1 MALLIA
7 PILFISAVLYIAYPL
22 LQEERKESAPEDE
35 VTDQEKALREK
46 ENIIDSL
53 KDIEMDFRMGK
64 LSTQDYQSLKLDF
77 EQQAVEIFQRVQSL
91 QAESGKIGKK
101 KRS

>member
-1 MALLIA
+1 MALLVA

-22 LQEERKESAPEDE
+22 LQEEKKESAPEDE
-35 VTDQEKALREK
+35 VTDQEKALKEK
-46 ENIIDSL
+46 EDIIESL

-64 LSTQDYQSLKLDF
+64 LSTRDYQSLKLDF

>member
-1 MALLIA
+1 VALLIA
-7 PILFISAVLYIAYPL
+7 PILFIGAVLYIAYPL
-22 LQEERKESAPEDE
+22 LQEVKKESAPEDE
-35 VTDQEKALREK
+35 VTDQEKAQRQK
-46 ENIIDSL
+46 EGIIESL

-91 QAESGKIGKK
+91 QAESGEIGKK

>member
-7 PILFISAVLYIAYPL
+7 PILLIGVVLYIAYPL
-22 LQEERKESAPEDE
+22 LQEEKKESAPEDE

-46 ENIIDSL
+46 EDIIESL
-53 KDIEMDFRMGK
+53 KDIDMDFRMGK
-64 LSTQDYQSLKLDF
+64 LSTQDYQSLKRDF
-77 EQQAVEIFQRVQSL
+77 EQRAVGTFQRVQAL
-91 QAESGKIGKK
+91 QAKSGKIGKK

>member
-7 PILFISAVLYIAYPL
+7 PILFIGAVLYIAYPL
-22 LQEERKESAPEDE
+22 LQEEKKESAPEDE
-35 VTDQEKALREK
+35 VTEQVKALREK
-46 ENIIDSL
+46 EDIIESL
-53 KDIEMDFRMGK
+53 KDIDMDFRMGK
-64 LSTQDYQSLKLDF
+64 LSTQDYQTLKRDF
-77 EQQAVEIFQRVQSL
+77 EHRAVEIFQRVQSL

>member
-7 PILFISAVLYIAYPL
+7 PILFIGAVLYIAYPL
-22 LQEERKESAPEDE
+22 LQKEKKEPAPEDE
-35 VTDQEKALREK
+35 FTDQEQALREK
-46 ENIIDSL
+46 EDIIESL
-53 KDIEMDFRMGK
+53 KDIDMDFRMGK

-77 EQQAVEIFQRVQSL
+77 EQQAVGIFQRVESL

>member
-1 MALLIA
+1 MALLIS

-22 LQEERKESAPEDE
+22 LQKEKQESAPEDG
-35 VTDQEKALREK
+35 VADQEKALREK
-46 ENIIDSL
+46 ENIIESL

>member
-7 PILFISAVLYIAYPL
+7 PILFIVVVLYIAYPL
-22 LQEERKESAPEDE
+22 FQEEKKEFAPEDE
-35 VTDQEKALREK
+35 FTDQEKALREK
-46 ENIIDSL
+46 EDIIESL
-53 KDIEMDFRMGK
+53 KDIDMDFRMGK

-77 EQQAVEIFQRVQSL
+77 EQRAVGIFQRVQSL

>member
-7 PILFISAVLYIAYPL
+7 PILFIGAVLYIAYPL
-22 LQEERKESAPEDE
+22 LQEEQKESAPEGE
-35 VTDQEKALREK
+35 VADQEQALRET
-46 ENIIDSL
+46 EDIIESL
-53 KDIEMDFRMGK
+53 KDIDMDFRMGK

>member
-7 PILFISAVLYIAYPL
+7 PILFIGVVLYIAYPL
-22 LQEERKESAPEDE
+22 LQEEKKRSAPEDH
-35 VTDQEKALREK
+35 VTEQEKALREK
-46 ENIIDSL
+46 EDIIDSL
-53 KDIEMDFRMGK
+53 KDIDMDFRMGK
-64 LSTQDYQSLKLDF
+64 LSTQDYQSLKGDF
-77 EQQAVEIFQRVQSL
+77 EQRAVGIFQRVQSL

>member
-7 PILFISAVLYIAYPL
+7 PILFIGVVLYIAYPL
-22 LQEERKESAPEDE
+22 LQEEKKESKPEDE
-35 VTDQEKALREK
+35 VTDEEKAQQEKEDIIESLRD
-46 ENIIDSL
+46 ID
-53 KDIEMDFRMGK
+53 MDFRMGK

-77 EQQAVEIFQRVQSL
+77 EQRAVGIFQRVQSH

>member
-1 MALLIA
+1 MALIIA
-7 PILFISAVLYIAYPL
+7 PILFIGVVLYITYPL
-22 LQEERKESAPEDE
+22 LQEKKKEFAPEDE

-46 ENIIDSL
+46 EDIIENL
-53 KDIEMDFRMGK
+53 KDIDMDFRMGK

-77 EQQAVEIFQRVQSL
+77 EQRAVGIFQRVQSL

>member
-22 LQEERKESAPEDE
+22 LQEEKKESAPEDE
-35 VTDQEKALREK
+35 VTDQEKALKEK
-46 ENIIDSL
+46 EDIIESL

-64 LSTQDYQSLKLDF
+64 LSTRDYQSLKLDF

>member
-7 PILFISAVLYIAYPL
+7 PILFIGAVLYIAYPL
-22 LQEERKESAPEDE
+22 LQEEKKESAPEDE
-35 VTDQEKALREK
+35 FTDQEKALRDK
-46 ENIIDSL
+46 ENIIESL

-64 LSTQDYQSLKLDF
+64 LSTHDYQSLKLDF

>member
-7 PILFISAVLYIAYPL
+7 PNLFIGAVLYIAYPL
-22 LQEERKESAPEDE
+22 LQEEKKKSAPEDD
-35 VTDQEKALREK
+35 VTDQEEALREK
-46 ENIIDSL
+46 EDIIESL
-53 KDIEMDFRMGK
+53 KDIDMDFRMGK

>member
-7 PILFISAVLYIAYPL
+7 PILFIGAVLYIGYPL
-22 LQEERKESAPEDE
+22 LQKEKKESAPEDE

-46 ENIIDSL
+46 EDIIESL
-53 KDIEMDFRMGK
+53 KDIDMDFRMGK
-64 LSTQDYQSLKLDF
+64 LSTQDYQSLKLEF
-77 EQQAVEIFQRVQSL
+77 EQRAVGIFQRVQSL

>member
-1 MALLIA
+1 MALLVA

-22 LQEERKESAPEDE
+22 LQEEKKESAPEDE

>member
-22 LQEERKESAPEDE
+22 LQEEKKESAPEDE

-46 ENIIDSL
+46 EDIIESL

-64 LSTQDYQSLKLDF
+64 LSTHDYQSLKLDF

>member
-7 PILFISAVLYIAYPL
+7 PILFIGAVLYIAYPL
-22 LQEERKESAPEDE
+22 LQEEKKESEPEDE
-35 VTDQEKALREK
+35 LTEQGKALREK
-46 ENIIDSL
+46 EDIIESL
-53 KDIEMDFRMGK
+53 KDIDMDFRMGK
-64 LSTQDYQSLKLDF
+64 LSAQDYQFLKRDF
-77 EQQAVEIFQRVQSL
+77 EQRAVRTFQQVQSL

>member
-22 LQEERKESAPEDE
+22 LQEEKKESAPEDG

-46 ENIIDSL
+46 ENIIESL

>member
-7 PILFISAVLYIAYPL
+7 PILFIGAVLYIAYPL
-22 LQEERKESAPEDE
+22 LQEEQKESAPEGE
-35 VTDQEKALREK
+35 VADQEQALREK
-46 ENIIDSL
+46 EDIIESL
-53 KDIEMDFRMGK
+53 KDIDMDFRMGK

>member
-7 PILFISAVLYIAYPL
+7 PILFIGAVLYIAYPL
-22 LQEERKESAPEDE
+22 LREEKKSAPEDE
-35 VTDQEKALREK
+35 VTDQEKALGEK
-46 ENIIDSL
+46 EDIIESL
-53 KDIEMDFRMGK
+53 KDIDMDFRMGK

-77 EQQAVEIFQRVQSL
+77 EQRAVGIFQRVQSL
-91 QAESGKIGKK
+91 QAKSGKIGKK

>member
-7 PILFISAVLYIAYPL
+7 PILFIGAVLYIAYPL
-22 LQEERKESAPEDE
+22 LQEEKKESAPEDE
-35 VTDQEKALREK
+35 FTDQEKALREK
-46 ENIIDSL
+46 EDIIESL
-53 KDIEMDFRMGK
+53 KDIDMDFRMGK
-64 LSTQDYQSLKLDF
+64 LSTQDYHDLKRDF
-77 EQQAVEIFQRVQSL
+77 EQRAVESFQQIQSL